1 MSAEMKVL
9 LIQPPV
15 QDFYET
21 RIRTLPLGLLYIA
34 ASLQKEKIN
43 VELLDCH
50 SMGGKREMSIPDKFR
65 YLKKFYPVGDLSPFR
80 LFSKFNHFGMSWEE
94 ISAYIQ
100 NSNPA
105 VIGISSL
112 FTPYYKEALRIAEIA
127 CHVVPLCKIILGGH
141 HPALDYKNLLKL
153 NYVDYIVFGE
163 GERRFCQIVKSLMMH
178 ESLKNDGIAYK
189 LKGKIFSAKT
199 SDVIEHLDELP
210 FPARN
215 LLDNDKYK
223 IGRKNYTMLLTSRG
237 CPQKCTF
244 CSVHLTMGHKYR
256 KRSVENVIAE
266 MKECFHQ
273 YGTRIFDIED
283 DNFTWDR
290 SRLLHFLKEVQTVF
304 GEESIELTAMN
315 GLSIAN
321 IDEET
326 LPEMKKAGFKTLNIA
341 PVTMHSEQSVNL
353 QRPYAF
359 KDYQR
364 VIMLARKSEMQV
376 TAYMIIGYP
385 FESINEMLDSVI
397 ALAVEPVL
405 IGGSVFYP
413 TPGTAVYKKLSL
425 DGLVSAENYD
435 LYRLSCFSIET
446 ENFSRVDLVTIMRIV
461 RMINFVKGLCDAQV
475 CNQNKTL
482 SMFLK
487 EADEN
492 LLLYNYSARLFA
504 GESLNVEGSLNSQE
518 IGIILLYLLI
528 KENSFY
534 AFKKNGSEK
543 KDKKK
548 VSYIAQALEV
558 NQNVLDLF
566 FDKITGKTIKGVRT
580 KYSLIWE

>member
-446 ENFSRVDLVTIMRIV
+446 ENFSIV
-461 RMINFVKGLCDAQV
+461 FTCGFSDN
-475 CNQNKTL
+475 N
-482 SMFLK
+482 
-487 EADEN
+487 AD
-492 LLLYNYSARLFA
+492 S
-504 GESLNVEGSLNSQE
+504 
-518 IGIILLYLLI
+518 
-528 KENSFY
+528 
-534 AFKKNGSEK
+534 
-543 KDKKK
+543 
-548 VSYIAQALEV
+548 
-558 NQNVLDLF
+558 
-566 FDKITGKTIKGVRT
+566 
-580 KYSLIWE
+580 